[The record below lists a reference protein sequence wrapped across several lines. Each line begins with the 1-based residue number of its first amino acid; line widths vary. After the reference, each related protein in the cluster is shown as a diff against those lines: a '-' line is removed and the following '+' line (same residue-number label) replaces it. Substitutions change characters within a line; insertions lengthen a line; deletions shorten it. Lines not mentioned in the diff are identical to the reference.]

1 MQKGDIVL
9 MPFPFSDLTGKKLRP
24 ALILCSSPLDITV
37 CFITTQFQ
45 WREKH
50 NIAITPSR
58 ANGIKKAS
66 LIRVSQFA
74 TIDKDLVIGKL
85 GELESNYVRQLNQ
98 NLMEI
103 LQLS

>member
-9 MPFPFSDLTGKKLRP
+9 VPFPFSDLTGEKLRP
-24 ALILCSSPLDITV
+24 ALVLCSTPLDITV

-45 WREKH
+45 WREKYD
-50 NIAITPSR
+50 IELLPSSY
-58 ANGIKKAS
+58 NGIKKAS
-66 LIRVSQFA
+66 LLRVRKFA
-74 TIDKDLVIGKL
+74 TIDKDLVVGKL
-85 GELESNYVRQLNQ
+85 GKLEFTYIRQLNQ

>member
-9 MPFPFSDLTGKKLRP
+9 VPFPFSDLSGKKLRP

-50 NIAITPSR
+50 DIELLPSSS
-58 ANGIKKAS
+58 NGIKKTS
-66 LIRVSQFA
+66 IIRVGKFA

-85 GELESNYVRQLNQ
+85 GELEFNYVRQLNK
-98 NLMEI
+98 NLKEI
-103 LQLS
+103 LQLA